1 LAIFGFENL
10 PFFGLLAEIEYIFSE
25 KSLVCPSKKP
35 NTDTCSAHN
44 GVGLRQGVI
53 SMNAELDTN
62 EPMQWIDDLGG
73 LGLDELRDL
82 PYAVQAGMD
91 IAVFE

>member
-1 LAIFGFENL
+1 L
-10 PFFGLLAEIEYIFSE
+10 FF
-25 KSLVCPSKKP
+25 KKA
-35 NTDTCSAHN
+35 NNDTCSAHN
-44 GVGLRQGVI
+44 GVGRRQGVI
-53 SMNAELDTN
+53 SMNAELDIY
-62 EPMQWIDDLGG
+62 EPMQWMDDLGG

>member
-1 LAIFGFENL
+1 
-10 PFFGLLAEIEYIFSE
+10 
-25 KSLVCPSKKP
+25 
-35 NTDTCSAHN
+35 
-44 GVGLRQGVI
+44 
-53 SMNAELDTN
+53 MNAELDTN

>member
-1 LAIFGFENL
+1 MLFSRTPSCGSQGAI
-10 PFFGLLAEIEYIFSE
+10 
-25 KSLVCPSKKP
+25 
-35 NTDTCSAHN
+35 
-44 GVGLRQGVI
+44 
-53 SMNAELDTN
+53 MNADLDIN

>member
-1 LAIFGFENL
+1 M
-10 PFFGLLAEIEYIFSE
+10 
-25 KSLVCPSKKP
+25 
-35 NTDTCSAHN
+35 
-44 GVGLRQGVI
+44 GLRQGVI

>member
-1 LAIFGFENL
+1 
-10 PFFGLLAEIEYIFSE
+10 
-25 KSLVCPSKKP
+25 
-35 NTDTCSAHN
+35 
-44 GVGLRQGVI
+44 
-53 SMNAELDTN
+53 MNAELDLN
-62 EPMQWIDDLGG
+62 ESMQWIDDLGG

>member
-1 LAIFGFENL
+1 
-10 PFFGLLAEIEYIFSE
+10 
-25 KSLVCPSKKP
+25 
-35 NTDTCSAHN
+35 
-44 GVGLRQGVI
+44 
-53 SMNAELDTN
+53 MNAELDIY
-62 EPMQWIDDLGG
+62 EPMRWMDDLGG